1 MTIEDHISDEK
12 MQYVINRETAKISVL
27 SGKIDKYEY
36 LTGDEISSSNQQQ
49 IIEQAKFTH
58 SPLRKSF
65 EKQAK
70 EQVKVIK
77 DLNIS
82 DKANEL
88 KQIENFFPKELIN
101 NLISNKLKKIVELQN
116 SIELDKLDYKTYDFN
131 KVNYPLYF

>member
-12 MQYVINRETAKISVL
+12 LQYVINRETAKISVL
-27 SGKIDKYEY
+27 SGKIEY

-58 SPLRKSF
+58 SPLIKSF

-70 EQVKVIK
+70 EQVKAIK

-101 NLISNKLKKIVELQN
+101 NLISNKFKIIVELQN
-116 SIELDKLDYKTYDFN
+116 SIELR
-131 KVNYPLYF
+131 

>member
-12 MQYVINRETAKISVL
+12 LQYVINRETAKISVL

-116 SIELDKLDYKTYDFN
+116 SIELDKLDYK
-131 KVNYPLYF
+131 K